1 MGIGSPRSAFA
12 GLRRGFVAI
21 ALFSAVVNILML
33 AGPLYM
39 LQVYDRVLTSHS
51 VPTLVALSVLL
62 AGLYVVMGTLDA
74 IRSRAL
80 VKIGHSIDLT
90 AAPSVFARVL
100 REPLSK
106 NPDPASRRALSDL
119 DQIRQFFS
127 GAGLAAL
134 FDLPWI
140 PIYLAIVYLIH
151 PVLGLVATGGA
162 LVLVAIAT
170 FTNHR
175 ARRLAAAASAAGAER
190 AALAE
195 AARRNAD
202 VIAGLGMEG
211 ALGARFA
218 ALNDR
223 FLGASAR
230 ASEVVGTAGVV
241 TKVCRLAL
249 QSAVLG
255 TGAYL
260 AIDGAVTGGA
270 MIAAAIIMARGLQ
283 PIETVVQHWRSL
295 LSARAAYRNL
305 KDELTGTSVPEPMQL
320 PPPARALRVD
330 RVTVLAPESRTPLVL
345 DASLSVS
352 AGSIVGVIGASGSGK
367 STVART
373 LVGAWTPVRGRVML
387 DCAPL
392 DQWPRADLARH
403 IGYLPQD
410 VELFDASV
418 AENIARMEAS
428 PDAEAVIAAARS
440 AGIHERVLSLPEGYQ
455 TRIGECGS
463 ILSAGQ
469 RQRLAL
475 ARALYRDPFLVVLD
489 EPNANLDAEGEAAL
503 VAALEAVRR
512 RGGIAVVIA
521 HRPGAVRVADQIAIM
536 EAGRIARF
544 GAREEILGA
553 RAARPGGRRAAKAAS
568 LAVAND
574 ATDVKAAEERA

>member
-1 MGIGSPRSAFA
+1 MGAGSPRSAFS
-12 GLRRGFVAI
+12 GLKHALVAV

-62 AGLYVVMGTLDA
+62 AGLYLVMGTLDA
-74 IRSRAL
+74 IRARAL

-90 AAPSVFARVL
+90 AAPSVFARVM
-100 REPLSK
+100 REPLSER
-106 NPDPASRRALSDL
+106 PDPASRRALTDL

-162 LVLVAIAT
+162 VLLLAIAAV
-170 FTNHR
+170 TNHR
-175 ARRLAAAASAAGAER
+175 ARRLASAASAAGAER
-190 AALAE
+190 SALAE

-230 ASEVVGTAGVV
+230 VSEVVGTSAVV
-241 TKVCRLAL
+241 TKVCRLGL

-260 AIDGAVTGGA
+260 AIGGSVTGGA

-283 PIETVVQHWRSL
+283 PIETIVQNWRGL
-295 LSARAAYRNL
+295 LAARAAYRNL
-305 KDELTGTSVPEPMQL
+305 KDELEGTAVEEPMRL
-320 PPPARALRVD
+320 PAPSRGLRVD
-330 RVTVLAPESRTPLVL
+330 RVTVLAPDSRTPLVL
-345 DASLSVS
+345 DASLSLS

-367 STVART
+367 STLART
-373 LVGAWTPVRGRVML
+373 LVGAWSPVRGRVML
-387 DCAPL
+387 DSAPL
-392 DQWPRADLARH
+392 DQWPRNDLARH
-403 IGYLPQD
+403 VGYLPQE

-418 AENIARMEAS
+418 AENIARMETS
-428 PDAEAVIAAARS
+428 PDAEAVITAARS

-455 TRIGECGS
+455 TRIGERGS

-503 VAALEAVRR
+503 VAALDAIRR
-512 RGGIAVVIA
+512 RGGIAIVIA
-521 HRPGAVRVADQIAIM
+521 HRPGAVRSADQIAVM

-544 GAREEILGA
+544 GAREDILGA
-553 RAARPGGRRAAKAAS
+553 GAARPAARRGGKPAA
-568 LAVAND
+568 LAVSNGPVE
-574 ATDVKAAEERA
+574 VKVAGDKA